1 MGDRG
6 IVLVGFRAAGKS
18 TIGRALGRLLRLP
31 FTDLDREIEIRAGK
45 SVAQIFA
52 EEGESGFRDRES
64 DVLRELASTPEPVRG
79 GVFATGG
86 GVVLR
91 AENHAYLTR
100 LGLIVHLS
108 APIEVLTRRLRN
120 DRSRPRLTGL
130 PFEQEIARLL
140 SERRPLYERV
150 ARATVE
156 VGKGSALANAKR
168 VRDVA
173 VAHGFPVGQ

>member
-18 TIGRALGRLLRLP
+18 TIGRALARLLHLP
-31 FTDLDREIEIRAGK
+31 FADLDREIEIRAGK

-64 DVLRELASTPEPVRG
+64 DVLRELASSGEAVR

-91 AENHAYLTR
+91 AENHAYLNR

-120 DRSRPRLTGL
+120 DRSRPRLTDL

-156 VGKGSALANAKR
+156 VGTGSALANAKR